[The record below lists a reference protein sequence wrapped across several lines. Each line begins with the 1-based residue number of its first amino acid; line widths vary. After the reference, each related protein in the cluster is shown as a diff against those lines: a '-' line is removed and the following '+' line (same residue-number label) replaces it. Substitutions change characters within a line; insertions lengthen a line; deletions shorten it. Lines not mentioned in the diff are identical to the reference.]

1 MAPPWIAHADATPC
15 VVPTAP
21 SVDMLNELCELLSQ
35 GGASRNT
42 DPDETPP
49 FHILDILGGTS
60 PQAVVR
66 LPILSD
72 PHALGSGLPSNGPAP
87 PSTADAGATDHDALD
102 LTIALLSAQLG
113 ENSTFSLPSIAG
125 TGETGL
131 IALGL
136 LPTLPAA
143 KYGDKPVLAS
153 PPSTVGTGAT
163 VHLTEVPL
171 DSPPVARRTGRSAPV
186 PSNRQAGSMP
196 PSTAG
201 RRARHQVS
209 PALPL
214 AQDPGQHKRSARCA
228 VPPSSAGLGSTGDAP
243 YGHLGRA
250 LTQHIGKNIRHDLTP
265 LTPISMRNGPLRCVA
280 PSPEV
285 TGSTGQ
291 VVPPAIHGSV
301 PVYVNAT
308 HAGPS
313 SQKGK
318 QWRRSYVKSKA
329 YLVELGARYKIQGGS
344 EQTNHRPTRAARRE
358 SIAS

>member
-1 MAPPWIAHADATPC
+1 MAPPCVTVAPDAWPPDFAYAHTPGWQDADGPQSTANAHPQRHGAHSPPSTRWNAPGCFIDPRALSAPLTTGPDAPRTRASSPSTAMHATGRLIDSRPMAPPWIAHADATPC

-171 DSPPVARRTGRSAPV
+171 DSPPVARRTGTSIGACSLKPTGGFYA
-186 PSNRQAGSMP
+186 SIDG
-196 PSTAG
+196 
-201 RRARHQVS
+201 
-209 PALPL
+209 
-214 AQDPGQHKRSARCA
+214 RSAREA
-228 VPPSSAGLGSTGDAP
+228 SGFA
-243 YGHLGRA
+243 
-250 LTQHIGKNIRHDLTP
+250 
-265 LTPISMRNGPLRCVA
+265 
-280 PSPEV
+280 
-285 TGSTGQ
+285 
-291 VVPPAIHGSV
+291 
-301 PVYVNAT
+301 
-308 HAGPS
+308 
-313 SQKGK
+313 
-318 QWRRSYVKSKA
+318 
-329 YLVELGARYKIQGGS
+329 
-344 EQTNHRPTRAARRE
+344 RPTSRPGPGAAQTYGFAGFGLRG
-358 SIAS
+358 